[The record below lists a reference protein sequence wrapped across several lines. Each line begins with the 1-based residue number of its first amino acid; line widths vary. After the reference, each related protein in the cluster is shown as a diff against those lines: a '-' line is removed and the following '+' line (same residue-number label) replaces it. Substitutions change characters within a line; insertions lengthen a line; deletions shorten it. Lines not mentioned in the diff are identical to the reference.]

1 MATVSRSLQ
10 ARADRAELPGL
21 DDTALVALAREG
33 SEAAI
38 RTLVRRYNQRLF
50 RATRAILRDDA
61 DAEDAVQQS
70 YVNAF
75 SHLKSFRG
83 DAQFSTWLT
92 RIAINE
98 ARGRLRSRRPT
109 TGLEALEHQSGDS
122 AEIIQFPLVR
132 AAPDPE
138 VEMSRTEIRAV
149 LEAAVDTLPA
159 GFRAVFVLRDI
170 EGLSTEDTADQ
181 LSLKPETVKTRLHRA
196 RKLMRE
202 AIAAQM
208 TGAFGTL
215 FPFDGARCVHMAD
228 RVVGQLKSA
237 GAI

>member
-1 MATVSRSLQ
+1 MTRSSLQ
-10 ARADRAELPGL
+10 QRSDRAELPDL
-21 DDTALVALAREG
+21 DDAALVALARDG

-61 DAEDAVQQS
+61 EAEDAVQQS

-75 SHLKSFRG
+75 THLQSFRG
-83 DAQFSTWLT
+83 EAQFSTWLT

-109 TGLEALEHQSGDS
+109 AGLEALEHQSGDS

-132 AAPDPE
+132 ATPDPE
-138 VEMSRTEIRAV
+138 VEMSRTEMRAA

-170 EGLSTEDTADQ
+170 EGLSIEDTAEQ
-181 LSLKPETVKTRLHRA
+181 LAIKPETVKTRPHRA

-202 AIAAQM
+202 AIANQLSG
-208 TGAFGTL
+208 TFGTL

-228 RVVGQLKSA
+228 RVIGQLRAA
-237 GAI
+237 GAL

>member
-1 MATVSRSLQ
+1 MNQPLTRPDPA
-10 ARADRAELPGL
+10 RAELPGL
-21 DDTALVALAREG
+21 DDAALVALAREG

-38 RTLVRRYNQRLF
+38 RTLVRRHNQRLF
-50 RATRAILRDDA
+50 RVTRAILRNDA

-75 SHLKSFRG
+75 THLGSFRG
-83 DAQFSTWLT
+83 DAQFTTWLT
-92 RIAINE
+92 RIAVNE
-98 ARGRLRSRRPT
+98 ATGRLRSRRPT
-109 TGLEALEHQSGDS
+109 TGLEAVDLQSHES
-122 AEIIQFPLVR
+122 AEIIQFPLIKPE
-132 AAPDPE
+132 PDPE
-138 VEMSRTEIRAV
+138 SEMSRTEIRAV
-149 LEAAVDTLPA
+149 LEDAVDTLPQ

-170 EGLSTEDTADQ
+170 EGLSTEDTAQQ

-196 RKLMRE
+196 RKLMRD
-202 AIAAQM
+202 AIAVQLS
-208 TGAFGTL
+208 GALETL

>member
-1 MATVSRSLQ
+1 MTRSSLQ
-10 ARADRAELPGL
+10 QREDRAELPEL
-21 DDTALVALAREG
+21 DDAALVPLAREG

-50 RATRAILRDDA
+50 RAARAILRDDA
-61 DAEDAVQQS
+61 EAEDAVQQS

-75 SHLKSFRG
+75 THLQSFRG
-83 DAQFSTWLT
+83 EAQFSTWLT

-109 TGLEALEHQSGDS
+109 TGLEALEQASAES

-132 AAPDPE
+132 VAPDPE
-138 VEMSRTEIRAV
+138 VEMSRTEMRAA

-170 EGLSTEDTADQ
+170 EGLSIEDTAEQ
-181 LSLKPETVKTRLHRA
+181 LAIKPETVKTRLHRA

-202 AIAAQM
+202 AIANQLSG
-208 TGAFGTL
+208 TFGTL
-215 FPFDGARCVHMAD
+215 FPFDGARCAHMAD
-228 RVVGQLKSA
+228 RVVGQLRTA
-237 GAI
+237 GAL